1 MSDTKPLAVRYLSL
15 TSDHAVSQVFWI
27 ATFAI
32 LTAVGAQLEIPLK
45 PVPYTLQTLF
55 VLLAGALLGPRNGFI
70 SMSLYL
76 VMGLVGLPVFSSAGF
91 GIAKILG
98 PTGGYLLAFPLAAF
112 VVGSLVHSRS
122 HIAWSVIAMVSGL
135 LIIFTMGS
143 IQLAL
148 VMGMSFSDAFSAGF
162 LIFSWWD
169 LLKLAAA
176 TAIYR
181 QLRKKSP
188 AS

>member
-1 MSDTKPLAVRYLSL
+1 MSETQSMAVRYLSIS
-15 TSDHAVSQVFWI
+15 SDHAIARAFWI
-27 ATFAI
+27 TTFAI
-32 LTAVGAQLEIPLK
+32 LTAAGAQVEIPTQ

-70 SMSLYL
+70 SMASYL

-91 GIAKILG
+91 GLAKILG
-98 PTGGYLLAFPLAAF
+98 PTGGYLLAFPIAAF
-112 VVGSLVHSRS
+112 VVGSTLQSKSQIVRTTL
-122 HIAWSVIAMVSGL
+122 AMFSGL
-135 LIIFTMGS
+135 LVIFTLGT

-148 VMGMSFSDAFSAGF
+148 VTGMNFSEAFGGGF

-169 LLKLAAA
+169 ILKLAAA
-176 TAIYR
+176 IGIYR
-181 QLRKKSP
+181 QFHKRNP